1 MMIYVGD
8 FWSTIVEVFS
18 GDILQSIVVAGG

>member
-18 GDILQSIVVAGG
+18 GDILQSIVFAGG